1 MANAD
6 STPRSSRFVRE
17 SAAFLRAFA
26 RRVDEDRCFD
36 VAGSLTY
43 STLLALVPIVTVALS
58 VAAAF
63 PMFTEWTGRIDRLM
77 VENLLP
83 PSLGAVVSAYLA
95 EFAAKA
101 AQLRAIGLAFL
112 FVAAGMLVMTIGDAL
127 HRTFRVGR
135 PRPLLRR
142 LLIYAG
148 VVILGPLLVGASLT
162 MTSYLV
168 GIALGWTRGGP
179 FGGEV
184 LLRIVPVLLGT
195 VALTLLYVAV
205 PNRSVRLR
213 EAAIG
218 GFLASAAFEVMKRGF
233 AFYVAKFPTY
243 NLVYG
248 AFAVIP
254 LFLLWLY
261 LSWAVVMLG
270 ATLTAFLLDL
280 HARN

>member
-6 STPRSSRFVRE
+6 PSPPVARFVRE
-17 SAAFLRAFA
+17 AVAFLRAFT
-26 RRVDEDRCFD
+26 RRVDEDRCFE

-43 STLLALVPIVTVALS
+43 STLLALVPILTVALS

-63 PMFTEWTGRIDRLM
+63 PLFTEWTGRIDRLM
-77 VENLLP
+77 FDNLLP

-112 FVAAGMLVMTIGDAL
+112 FLAAGMLVMTIGDAL
-127 HRTFRVGR
+127 HRIFRVPRAR
-135 PRPLLRR
+135 PFAKR

-148 VVILGPLLVGASLT
+148 VLILGPLLVGASLT

-168 GIALGWTRGGP
+168 GIALGWARGS
-179 FGGEV
+179 FLGGEV
-184 LLRIVPVLLGT
+184 LLRVVPVLLGT
-195 VALTLLYVAV
+195 LALTLLYITV
-205 PNRSVRLR
+205 PNRKVRLR
-213 EAAIG
+213 EAVIG
-218 GFLASAAFEVMKRGF
+218 GFLASAAFELMKRGF

-280 HARN
+280 PARN

>member
-6 STPRSSRFVRE
+6 ATPRLFRFVRE

-26 RRVDEDRCFD
+26 HRVDEDRCFD
-36 VAGSLTY
+36 IAGSLTY

-127 HRTFRVGR
+127 HRTFRVPR
-135 PRPLLRR
+135 ARPLLRR

-148 VVILGPLLVGASLT
+148 VVILGPLLIGASLT

-168 GIALGWTRGGP
+168 GVALGWTRGGP

-184 LLRIVPVLLGT
+184 LLRVVPVLLGT

-205 PNRSVRLR
+205 PNRTVRLR

-218 GFLASAAFEVMKRGF
+218 GFLAAAAFELMKRGF

-248 AFAVIP
+248 TFAVIP

-270 ATLTAFLLDL
+270 ASLTAFLLDSS
-280 HARN
+280 ARS